1 MKPKAVNVLD
11 QYDLEVLR
19 TWKVRGAILCEAD
32 KGLFILKEFGG
43 HGEKLLLQDSFL
55 SFLQQKGFSRAE
67 MLLRNREGSLMSLD
81 QEESRYIVKSYV
93 DGRECRVSEDME
105 DGKKAMQKLAELHLL
120 SREFQAECC
129 PAEILRGSMIEDYE
143 KHNRELKKVKR
154 FLREKGQKNEFEHFL
169 KQHYEFFL
177 SQALEVTRQM
187 KEEGIAGTKVT
198 LCHGDFQYHN
208 ILFREEEIWLVNF
221 EKCIWDNRTRDIC
234 HFTRKMLEKHNWQQK
249 IGEELLSSYEKVYPL
264 SEPERK
270 QLYYRFSYPEK
281 FWKVVNY
288 YYNSAKAFIPGR
300 YQEKLELLLSQEKQ
314 KKEFIKEVIGDG

>member
-129 PAEILRGSMIEDYE
+129 PAEILRGSIIED
-143 KHNRELKKVKR
+143 
-154 FLREKGQKNEFEHFL
+154 
-169 KQHYEFFL
+169 L
-177 SQALEVTRQM
+177 SL
-187 KEEGIAGTKVT
+187 I
-198 LCHGDFQYHN
+198 H
-208 ILFREEEIWLVNF
+208 I
-221 EKCIWDNRTRDIC
+221 
-234 HFTRKMLEKHNWQQK
+234 
-249 IGEELLSSYEKVYPL
+249 
-264 SEPERK
+264 
-270 QLYYRFSYPEK
+270 
-281 FWKVVNY
+281 
-288 YYNSAKAFIPGR
+288 
-300 YQEKLELLLSQEKQ
+300 
-314 KKEFIKEVIGDG
+314 